1 MTIEATQHRTNRPP
15 FDPVSISPLSF
26 WRLTAEEREPYF
38 KILRDE
44 RPISWHPPIEGTM
57 IPAPVDG
64 IWAVTRNE
72 DIGYVS
78 KNPEIF
84 SSAQGIHMEAVPEDI
99 LDAAQSFLGMDG
111 ERHSSL
117 RRLISSVFTP
127 RQVAK
132 IQDQVT
138 NQAVQIVDDL
148 LKTTD
153 GDFVEQVSKRLP
165 MWTIYEMVG
174 LPPDRR
180 EEAAH
185 HADGMVSW
193 ADVDV
198 AAGREPGQ
206 VVNDSLVGLLTLG
219 LELAE
224 ERRAQPQA
232 DLMTQL
238 VQAEV
243 DGRKLT
249 DDELGAFFVL
259 LSVAGNDTTR
269 NTMTLTTMALQQF
282 PDQKALLLNDFDAH
296 IHTAIEEFARWA
308 SPVMT
313 FRRTVTQDTV
323 LRDQQL
329 REGDWV
335 ILMYSSGNRDER
347 AIPNPNTFD
356 IRRKPNNHVAFGGG
370 GPHYCMG
377 AFLAKM
383 QLEAFFRELLFR
395 APNLRVGEP
404 EYLTGN
410 FVHAVK
416 SLPYT
421 LD

>member
-1 MTIEATQHRTNRPP
+1 MTIEAPQRMRPY
-15 FDPVSISPLSF
+15 DPVSISPVEF
-26 WRLTAEEREPYF
+26 WAMTADEREKSF
-38 KILRDE
+38 KTLRDE
-44 RPISWHPPIEGTM
+44 RPLSWHPPIEG
-57 IPAPVDG
+57 ALLPVEIDG
-64 IWAVTRNE
+64 VWAVTRHE
-72 DIGYVS
+72 DISYVS
-78 KNPEIF
+78 KNPELF
-84 SSAQGIHMEAVPEDI
+84 CSGQGVMIEAVPDDI
-99 LDAAQSFLGMDG
+99 LDAAQSFLAMDAPQ
-111 ERHSSL
+111 HSTL

-132 IQDQVT
+132 IQDQVN
-138 NQAVQIVDDL
+138 NQAVRIVDDL
-148 LKTTD
+148 IKTTD
-153 GDFVEQVSKRLP
+153 GDFVEQVSKKLP
-165 MWTIYEMVG
+165 MWTVYEMIG
-174 LPPDRR
+174 LPEEQRD
-180 EEAAH
+180 EAAH

-193 ADVDV
+193 ADTDV

-206 VVNDSLVGLLTLG
+206 VINDSLVGLLTLG

-224 ERRAQPQA
+224 QRRAAPGN
-232 DLMTQL
+232 DLMSQL

-269 NTMTLTTMALQQF
+269 NTISLTTMALQQH
-282 PDQKALLLNDFDAH
+282 PEQRALLERDYDAT
-296 IHTAIEEFARWA
+296 IKVAIEEFVRWG

-313 FRRTVTQDTV
+313 FRRTATQDTV
-323 LRDQQL
+323 LREQEIKQ
-329 REGDWV
+329 GDWV
-335 ILMYSSGNRDER
+335 LMIYSSGNRDER
-347 AIPNPNTFD
+347 VFADPYKFD
-356 IRRKPNNHVAFGGG
+356 LTRKPNPHVGFGGG
-370 GPHYCMG
+370 GPHFCMG

-383 QLEAFFRELLFR
+383 QLEAFFRELIFR
-395 APNLRVGEP
+395 APSLRVGQP